1 MSKKLLATFIGLLLF
16 IIAAMA
22 LNPSGEK
29 HRTALREAVS
39 ERSPIAGAL
48 GLGALTSL
56 VTEYHSIG
64 IASYTVLDD
73 DVMTVGSMGL
83 VHVVRTSPSDKK

>member
-1 MSKKLLATFIGLLLF
+1 MSKRTLTL
-16 IIAAMA
+16 IIALLVIVILAMA

-29 HRTALREAVS
+29 HRTALREAVA

-73 DVMTVGSMGL
+73 HVMTVGAVGL
-83 VHVVRTSPSDKK
+83 VHVVRTSPPDRK

>member
-1 MSKKLLATFIGLLLF
+1 MSKRTLTLIIALLAIVIL
-16 IIAAMA
+16 AMA

-29 HRTALREAVS
+29 HRTALRETVA

-73 DVMTVGSMGL
+73 HVMTVGAVGL
-83 VHVVRTSPSDKK
+83 VHVVRTSPPDRK

>member
-1 MSKKLLATFIGLLLF
+1 MSKRSLTTIVILLAALVL
-16 IIAAMA
+16 AMA
-22 LNPSGEK
+22 LNPSGER
-29 HRTALREAVS
+29 HRTALREAVA

-64 IASYTVLDD
+64 VASYTVLDD
-73 DVMTVGSMGL
+73 QVMTVGALGF
-83 VHVVRTSPSDKK
+83 VHVVRTSTNAK

>member
-1 MSKKLLATFIGLLLF
+1 MSKRSLTFI
-16 IIAAMA
+16 IIFLAVLVLSMA
-22 LNPSGEK
+22 LNPSGER
-29 HRTALREAVS
+29 HRTALREAVA

-64 IASYTVLDD
+64 VASYTVLDD
-73 DVMTVGSMGL
+73 NVMTVGALGF
-83 VHVVRTSPSDKK
+83 VYVVRSSTGTK

>member
-1 MSKKLLATFIGLLLF
+1 MSKRTLTYIVIALATVVLS
-16 IIAAMA
+16 MA
-22 LNPSGEK
+22 LNPSGER

-73 DVMTVGSMGL
+73 HVMTVGAMGL
-83 VHVVRTSPSDKK
+83 VHVVRTSLPDQK

>member
-1 MSKKLLATFIGLLLF
+1 MSKKLLASIIGILLL
-16 IIAAMA
+16 IIALMV
-22 LNPSGEK
+22 LNPSGER

-64 IASYTVLDD
+64 FASYTVLDD
-73 DVMTVGSMGL
+73 HVMTVGAMGI
-83 VHVVRTSPSDKK
+83 VHVVRTSPPDKN

>member
-1 MSKKLLATFIGLLLF
+1 MSKKLLSSIIGFLLLI
-16 IIAAMA
+16 IIALA
-22 LNPSGEK
+22 LNPSGER
-29 HRTALREAVS
+29 HRSALREAVS
-39 ERSPIAGAL
+39 DRSPIAGAL

-73 DVMTVGSMGL
+73 AVMTVGALGL
-83 VHVVRTSPSDKK
+83 VHVVRTSPPDKK

>member
-1 MSKKLLATFIGLLLF
+1 MPKRALSL
-16 IIAAMA
+16 IIALLVIVVLAMA
-22 LNPSGEK
+22 LNPSGER
-29 HRTALREAVS
+29 HRTALREAVA

-64 IASYTVLDD
+64 IASYTMFNDH
-73 DVMTVGSMGL
+73 VMTVGAMGL
-83 VHVVRTSPSDKK
+83 VHVVRSTPPDGK

>member
-1 MSKKLLATFIGLLLF
+1 MSKRSLTYIIVILAVLVLS
-16 IIAAMA
+16 MA
-22 LNPSGEK
+22 LNPSGER
-29 HRTALREAVS
+29 HRSALREAVS

-64 IASYTVLDD
+64 IASYTMLDAH
-73 DVMTVGSMGL
+73 VMTVGAVGL
-83 VHVVRTSPSDKK
+83 VYVVRTSLPDQK

>member
-1 MSKKLLATFIGLLLF
+1 MSKRILTYIVILLATAVLS
-16 IIAAMA
+16 MA
-22 LNPSGEK
+22 LNPSGDR
-29 HRTALREAVS
+29 HRTALREAVA

-73 DVMTVGSMGL
+73 HVMTVGAMGL
-83 VHVVRTSPSDKK
+83 VHVVQTSLPDQK

>member
-1 MSKKLLATFIGLLLF
+1 MSKRSLTLIIALLAVLVLS
-16 IIAAMA
+16 MA
-22 LNPSGEK
+22 LNPSGER
-29 HRTALREAVS
+29 HRTALREAVA

-73 DVMTVGSMGL
+73 YVMTVGALGL
-83 VHVVRTSPSDKK
+83 VHVVRTSTPDKK